1 VAAQAEDGARRVRD
15 RNRKPS
21 KKRDIHERALGLLA
35 VRQRSRRELERRL
48 VQAGFEPED
57 VSLELTRLET
67 VGLLD
72 DEAFARFVVEGRMG
86 SRGESRRVV
95 AGRLAQAGVA
105 SDVARLA
112 LDEAAE
118 GEQERADRLAE
129 ARAGRVS
136 GLDPHAAFQR
146 LYGFLARRG
155 YPPDVARSAARR
167 ALGVQGVDA

>member
-1 VAAQAEDGARRVRD
+1 VTVEPSARGTRRGT
-15 RNRKPS
+15 RQG

-48 VQAGFEPED
+48 VQAGFEPDD
-57 VSLELTRLET
+57 VSAELTRLEA
-67 VGLLD
+67 VGLVD
-72 DEAFARFVVEGRMG
+72 DEAFARAVVEGRMG

-105 SDVARLA
+105 SELALVA
-112 LDEAAE
+112 LDEAPE
-118 GEQERADRLAE
+118 SEQDRADRVAE
-129 ARAGRVS
+129 SRVS
-136 GLDPHAAFQR
+136 RLEGLDPQGAFQR

-167 ALGVQGVDA
+167 ALAADVITD